1 MAAMTM
7 AAMTTIRGLFK
18 WPERG
23 AAVDTSA
30 LGGRVIAMPVQSGC
44 AIPAACVAVVID
56 GGGRTRRAPEGSRL
70 QVGPG
75 ETAYAFHP
83 GPYTADLV
91 PFAAAPELGLQVSFA
106 VDSPDPRVA
115 QQRFDLFLASEAQGP
130 LALANF
136 CQSIEAALQ
145 RELAQ
150 GNLDLPPCTSLAE
163 WNAFRA
169 GFNQLLYMRF
179 GVTTEECVPVDLG
192 ESIDFA
198 ALLMARQLEQ
208 ALEPDLAPETAPAL
222 APAAPPAAVTTSDP
236 LSDERSLRRLFL
248 ELPCVMCALRLAVLP
263 PGQPLFRRHQDLLRR
278 LDLVSL
284 SVSTMPALGLAAPGV
299 ALEAHQQLRRVHHSR
314 RAVAALDE
322 AWALLA
328 RLQLAGGGG
337 PNAQREIG
345 LETQLEAL
353 FDDAGR
359 IVANLEYDLGERR
372 MATAESEPA

>member
-1 MAAMTM
+1 MKTM
-7 AAMTTIRGLFK
+7 ATMRSIFK

-23 AAVDTSA
+23 APVDTSA
-30 LGGRVIAMPVQSGC
+30 LGTRLIAMPMQSGC
-44 AIPAACVAVVID
+44 AVPAGCGAVIID
-56 GGGRTRRAPEGSRL
+56 HGGRTRRAPEGSRL
-70 QVGPG
+70 QLGP
-75 ETAYAFHP
+75 EDTAYAFHP

-91 PFAAAPELGLQVSFA
+91 PFASAPELGLQVSFA
-106 VDSPDPRVA
+106 VDSPDPRVT

-130 LALANF
+130 LARADF
-136 CQSIEAALQ
+136 CQAIEAALQ

-192 ESIDFA
+192 ESVDFA
-198 ALLMARQLEQ
+198 AVLMARQM
-208 ALEPDLAPETAPAL
+208 EPAIEPGLAPAL
-222 APAAPPAAVTTSDP
+222 APAAPPAPPAAVTAPDP
-236 LSDERSLRRLFL
+236 LSDARSLRRLFL

-284 SVSTMPALGLAAPGV
+284 SVSTMPVLGLAAPGV
-299 ALEAHQQLRRVHHSR
+299 ALAAHQQIRRIHHSG

-328 RLQLAGGGG
+328 RLQLAGD
-337 PNAQREIG
+337 RG

-372 MATAESEPA
+372 MATVEGEPA